1 VQGPFTSIRT
11 STDEGATWT
20 DSRVNMTSYSDN
32 LFGEIAYNRSKVKF
46 GAPHAIDFGQ
56 NGQHSPDGAMYIV
69 GHGAQNPD
77 SNQSWMQGDSVY
89 MARTVG
95 PPSPATVNTAAAWEF
110 YAGGHG
116 AGAAW
121 SPSLRDAVPL
131 IDWPTRTGVVTMSF
145 HPALQKYI
153 LVVSTPTVSPST
165 VKDFDTYM
173 LESDDLTGPWA
184 YVTYMPAFGPE
195 AYFVHIPS
203 KFMAGSVVAAAAP
216 GAGAVASAAPGATA
230 PGASAVLP
238 LRAQEAAEQAQAAG
252 QYEVFLSYSADF
264 ASGVPNPPGSGYHW
278 SLLQSRIGVT
288 GAHMARLAAQGRVQ
302 Q

>member
-1 VQGPFTSIRT
+1 MQGPFTSIRT
-11 STDEGATWT
+11 STDEGATWV
-20 DSRVNMTSYSDN
+20 DSRVNMTSRSDN
-32 LFGEIAYNRSKVKF
+32 LFGEIAFNGSKVKF

-56 NGQHSPDGAMYIV
+56 NAQHSPDGALYIV
-69 GHGAQNPD
+69 GHGAQNPA

-89 MARTVG
+89 LARTAG
-95 PPSPATVNTAAAWEF
+95 PPSPSTVNTAAAWEF

-121 SPSLRDAVPL
+121 SPSLRDAAPL

-165 VKDFDTYM
+165 VGNFDTYM

-203 KFMAGSVVAAAAP
+203 KFMGSSVVAVT
-216 GAGAVASAAPGATA
+216 AGAVASAAPGATA

-238 LRAQEAAEQAQAAG
+238 LRAQEAAEQQQSA
-252 QYEVFLSYSADF
+252 YEFFLSYSADF

-288 GAHMARLAAQGRVQ
+288 AAHTARLAAQGRVQ